1 MEYLR
6 LGWLIFVKMK
16 DLTPII
22 NAKSEAP
29 IELKFNYLAIFVIIL
44 RSGFFPIFLDFS
56 TYSLANSW
64 QPRKSVQLFGFS
76 PIGLLTYLAVSA
88 KSEVR

>member
-6 LGWLIFVKMK
+6 LGWVIFVKMK

-22 NAKSEAP
+22 NTKSEAP
-29 IELKFNYLAIFVIIL
+29 IGLKFNWLAPSGVIS

-64 QPRKSVQLFGFS
+64 QATEERSVVRVLADRSIKLFSGQ
-76 PIGLLTYLAVSA
+76 
-88 KSEVR
+88 R

>member
-6 LGWLIFVKMK
+6 LGWLIFVKLK

-29 IELKFNYLAIFVIIL
+29 IGLKLNYIVIFVVIS
-44 RSGFFPIFLDFS
+44 RSGLFLILLDSS
-56 TYSLANSW
+56 TNSLARS
-64 QPRKSVQLFGFS
+64 
-76 PIGLLTYLAVSA
+76 
-88 KSEVR
+88 